1 MKSRRQL
8 YFTAIFVGKTT
19 LGLKLD
25 FKCMVITINSG
36 VALKEDFIIPFFS
49 LYYLSRNN
57 LYSILM
63 ITGDL

>member
-36 VALKEDFIIPFFS
+36 VALKEDFIIPFFP
-49 LYYLSRNN
+49 
-57 LYSILM
+57 SIIFLE
-63 ITGDL
+63 ITCILF